1 MMRHYVK
8 YQYFGYGEDINNG
21 NFNVCILEKQLQ
33 FPWERGWWQKH
44 DVTNFSCNKKYIPYS
59 LVIGKGY
66 ISYLK
71 LNQLHQVPVVA
82 DVCKTNKRNNKEQ

>member
-1 MMRHYVK
+1 MVILTYAFWKNSYNFRGREGGGTSMMLLI
-8 YQYFGYGEDINNG
+8 FLAI
-21 NFNVCILEKQLQ
+21 
-33 FPWERGWWQKH
+33 
-44 DVTNFSCNKKYIPYS
+44 KKYIPYK